1 MGEFYAQTN
10 LFNLQIPIFIVI
22 ICPLFTMNRIQPLRQ
37 QIPNL
42 LTLCNLALG
51 FGSVIMA
58 LENQLLLASWL
69 ILLAGLFDFLD
80 GFTAKML
87 GAISEFGKQLDSLA
101 DIISFGMAPA
111 AIVYK
116 LMEYALS
123 SESPIRSL
131 SSANFLER
139 IYLFST
145 VFLVLFAAIRLAS
158 FNIRENPEGFRG
170 LATPAAAIFSAG
182 LCMVVLSHP
191 QSGFTAFL
199 LKPNHLLVTILMISF
214 LMILRIPMFSLKFS
228 GFGWKG
234 NEIRYLFIAISLIL
248 LIILQEIALPV
259 IILVY
264 LLLSFISLLSK
275 KNNR

>member
-1 MGEFYAQTN
+1 MS
-10 LFNLQIPIFIVI
+10 
-22 ICPLFTMNRIQPLRQ
+22 RIQPLRQ
-37 QIPNL
+37 HLPNL

-58 LENQLLLASWL
+58 FENHLLFASWL
-69 ILLAGLFDFLD
+69 ILLATLFDFLD
-80 GFTAKML
+80 GFTAKLL
-87 GAISEFGKQLDSLA
+87 GAVSELGKQLDSLA

-111 AIVYK
+111 FIIYR
-116 LMEYALS
+116 LMEYALRN
-123 SESPIRSL
+123 EFPFTGL
-131 SSANFLER
+131 SGANFMER
-139 IYLFST
+139 IYLFSPML
-145 VFLVLFAAIRLAS
+145 LVLFAAIRLAT
-158 FNIRENPEGFRG
+158 FNIRDNSSGFQG
-170 LATPAAAIFSAG
+170 LATPAAAIFFAG
-182 LCMVVLSHP
+182 LCMIVMSHT
-191 QSGFTAFL
+191 QSGFTTFL
-199 LKPNHLLVTILMISF
+199 LQPNALLAIILIISI
-214 LMILRIPMFSLKFS
+214 LMILRIPMFSLKFA